1 MSGNAA
7 PFETPRPKKKRR
19 AGKHAQD
26 ASQLRSV
33 SSTVKRNTISAGPRF
48 VRRDPNASLPFR
60 QQQMDPKDLK
70 RNRGPQKGIFLR
82 KTNSQE
88 FDHAGMKAPECEAA
102 AAGNCQ
108 LYCCNGHARLSAE
121 EQREEVITLRDL
133 ARTAR
138 MEGSKKDMDNFYLS
152 CIHGRHEL
160 KGKGSGLGR
169 SIPFR
174 PRDQITPA
182 QGFCPGGCMWCNTVP
197 DPDGELGDAVT
208 LARDHRWGPKCPRV
222 DEGKAYLETRSVGN
236 ARFMLPPARDGGKKR
251 EVTRSFFQSLFILS
265 MDKMT
270 SLHKQRKKADPVTKP
285 ATGAGA
291 GSGKHGNRRRLSEE
305 DKTRLDK
312 VIMKFVS
319 DAQDHYAR
327 QESLGDTVVLEQGV
341 TRREI
346 WWDFCGL
353 FDKPFWEQCTRMK
366 HRWGFDQHP
375 PKLEEYAKDSA
386 EKLTALRPLPS
397 RVRAHQLASCAWKTA
412 RRCLPEV

>member
-1 MSGNAA
+1 
-7 PFETPRPKKKRR
+7 
-19 AGKHAQD
+19 
-26 ASQLRSV
+26 
-33 SSTVKRNTISAGPRF
+33 
-48 VRRDPNASLPFR
+48 
-60 QQQMDPKDLK
+60 
-70 RNRGPQKGIFLR
+70 
-82 KTNSQE
+82 
-88 FDHAGMKAPECEAA
+88 
-102 AAGNCQ
+102 
-108 LYCCNGHARLSAE
+108 
-121 EQREEVITLRDL
+121 
-133 ARTAR
+133 
-138 MEGSKKDMDNFYLS
+138 
-152 CIHGRHEL
+152 
-160 KGKGSGLGR
+160 
-169 SIPFR
+169 
-174 PRDQITPA
+174 
-182 QGFCPGGCMWCNTVP
+182 MWCNTVP

-222 DEGKAYLETRSVGN
+222 DEGKAYLETRPVGN

-251 EVTRSFFQSLFILS
+251 EVTRSFFKNLFILS
-265 MDKMT
+265 EDKIT
-270 SLHKQRKKADPVTKP
+270 SLHRQRKKADPVTKP

-291 GSGKHGNRRRLSEE
+291 GSGKHGNRRTLSEE

-386 EKLTALRPLPS
+386 EKLIKPRVPYHRATEHINQYKLRFGHL
-397 RVRAHQLASCAWKTA
+397 RVDVCRKCENLRFRIACASETERKDLEEELRVHQEQSHTCYDFMKQDNYVRTYQVHF
-412 RRCLPEV
+412 CVP